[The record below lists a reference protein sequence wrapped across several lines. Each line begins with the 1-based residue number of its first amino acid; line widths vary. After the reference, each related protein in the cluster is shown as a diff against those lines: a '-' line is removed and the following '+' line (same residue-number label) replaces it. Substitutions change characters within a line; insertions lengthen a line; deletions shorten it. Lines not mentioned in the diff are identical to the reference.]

1 MYEVLIAKSQQL
13 GIRTNLRRSLKK
25 HPAFELVATCFEY
38 ETVMITTAN
47 IQMARSTQKQKQK

>member
-1 MYEVLIAKSQQL
+1 MYEVLIATQQL

-38 ETVMITTAN
+38 ETVMITTAK
-47 IQMARSTQKQKQK
+47 IQTARST

>member
-38 ETVMITTAN
+38 ETVMITTAK
-47 IQMARSTQKQKQK
+47 IQTARST